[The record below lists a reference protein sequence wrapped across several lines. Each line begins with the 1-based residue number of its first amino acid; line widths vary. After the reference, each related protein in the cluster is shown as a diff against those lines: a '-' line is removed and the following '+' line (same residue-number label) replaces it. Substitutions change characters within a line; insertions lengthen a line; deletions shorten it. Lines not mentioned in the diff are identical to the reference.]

1 MTTRRVGQLKTT
13 PSVMGIAFSENGV
26 LGDLSAAPPDPNAP
40 RDNGPYTP
48 VKVGQ
53 PLVVRYK
60 LFHLRIDEVSDD
72 LDRLMISSFV
82 KTKEEKA
89 AAAEAINLFDPDV
102 SGDKGRYL
110 VTSFGGGEKYGHELI
125 YYTPSYLG
133 ETIRLTTKVMEL
145 DSPDHG
151 VFDAIH
157 GAIST
162 VSGLPFFAEYLP
174 YAAMASTGVALFEKI
189 LTFLDK
195 DDPVIKGADL
205 DLFFGKPNSPCLKS
219 GRIVMV
225 KGLTDEQLI
234 TEKFKLSSSN
244 RLMTARDEEVTDR
257 TYFVLQVN
265 SEKNDLYKDFN
276 YFQNAAEFLKLTNR
290 KTSQVSEGISLI
302 ASVFKS
308 ASDAKAVKEISDLQ
322 HDVDEPDVVE
332 RIKGLRKLLSGDM
345 KAVADGWIDGI
356 LQKAK
361 K

>member
-1 MTTRRVGQLKTT
+1 
-13 PSVMGIAFSENGV
+13 
-26 LGDLSAAPPDPNAP
+26 
-40 RDNGPYTP
+40 
-48 VKVGQ
+48 
-53 PLVVRYK
+53 
-60 LFHLRIDEVSDD
+60 
-72 LDRLMISSFV
+72 
-82 KTKEEKA
+82 
-89 AAAEAINLFDPDV
+89 
-102 SGDKGRYL
+102 
-110 VTSFGGGEKYGHELI
+110 
-125 YYTPSYLG
+125 
-133 ETIRLTTKVMEL
+133 
-145 DSPDHG
+145 
-151 VFDAIH
+151 
-157 GAIST
+157 
-162 VSGLPFFAEYLP
+162 
-174 YAAMASTGVALFEKI
+174 
-189 LTFLDK
+189 LDK